1 MIIDG
6 KAKAAEIRQD
16 VATRVKALG
25 KPVKLVCVAV
35 GNDPASQVY
44 VRNKKKACV
53 EAGIKCLVCEMGES
67 SSTAQVLAAVKAFAD
82 DVTVHGILVQLPLP
96 VHIDARHVLA
106 AVPPEK
112 DVDGFTPYSMGLL
125 ATGETGLR
133 PCTPNGIMELL
144 WPFGLAG
151 KHCVIV
157 GRSNIVGKPLALML
171 LQADATVTVCH
182 SKTRDLASITRQADI
197 LISAVGRPS
206 FITADMVREGAVV
219 IDVGINRDE
228 NGKLCG
234 DVDFAAVAEKASAI
248 TPVPG
253 SVGPMTVAM
262 LLKNT
267 LLAAIYQKR

>member
-16 VATRVKALG
+16 VAARVKALG
-25 KPVKLVCVAV
+25 KPVKLVCVVV

-82 DVTVHGILVQLPLP
+82 DITVHGILVQLPLP
-96 VHIDARHVLA
+96 VHIDTRRILA
-106 AVPPEK
+106 AIPPEK

-125 ATGETGLR
+125 ATGEAGLS
-133 PCTPNGIMELL
+133 PCTPAGILHLL
-144 WPFGLAG
+144 GDVSG

-182 SKTRDLASITRQADI
+182 SKTRDLASYTRQADV
-197 LISAVGRPS
+197 LISAVGKPC
-206 FITADMVREGAVV
+206 FITVDMVKPGAVV

-234 DVDFAAVAEKASAI
+234 DVAFEKVAEKASAI

-253 SVGPMTVAM
+253 GVGPMTVAM

-267 LLAAIYQKR
+267 VEAASYQKR